1 MLDILL
7 YPESSIRP
15 TIVGMEKIFQIKVL
29 RRFENAIFRLIFHRK
44 AILLIFLAELTESM
58 LLWAHQ
64 GWFWGKIFKME
75 VLVWLF

>member
-29 RRFENAIFRLIFHRK
+29 RRFENAIFRLILHRK
-44 AILLIFLAELTESM
+44 AILLIFLAELSESIII
-58 LLWAHQ
+58 L
-64 GWFWGKIFKME
+64 
-75 VLVWLF
+75 